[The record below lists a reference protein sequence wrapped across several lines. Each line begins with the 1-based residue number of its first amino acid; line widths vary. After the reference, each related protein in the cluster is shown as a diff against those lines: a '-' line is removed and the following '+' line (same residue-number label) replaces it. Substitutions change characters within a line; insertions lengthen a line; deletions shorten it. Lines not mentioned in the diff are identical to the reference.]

1 MSSDLAEA
9 SAAPLIQAVGL
20 SKSFGGVRAVQNCS
34 LEAYPGKITGLIGPN
49 GAGKSTLLA
58 LLAGA
63 ERPDSGK
70 VLFEGRDVTRRH
82 DWQRARLG
90 LVRTF
95 QVSRPLGHMT
105 VLENMLIGAM
115 HMSGEPFAKDFLN
128 RKQWKENEERDL
140 IRAVELLERF
150 DLLQL
155 TNDYAEILSGGQMRL
170 LELARALMAN
180 PKLLL
185 LDEPFAGVNPT
196 LAQELADHV
205 EQLNREGQSMILIE
219 HELNL
224 VGRLCDPVIVM
235 ANGSVLASG
244 SMDELGK
251 SAEVL
256 DAYLGRTERVGA
268 TPLVTTSEPERE
280 APRGD
285 A

>member
-1 MSSDLAEA
+1 MSPELVDVIDT
-9 SAAPLIQAVGL
+9 PIIQAVKL

-34 LEAYPGKITGLIGPN
+34 LEVYPGKITGLIGPN

-63 ERPDSGK
+63 ERADSGK
-70 VLFEGRDVTRRH
+70 VIFNGQDVTKMH

-105 VLENMLIGAM
+105 VLENMLVGAM
-115 HMSGEPFAKDFLN
+115 DMSGETFAKAFLN

-140 IRAVELLERF
+140 VRAVELLERF
-150 DLLQL
+150 NLLRL
-155 TNDYAEILSGGQMRL
+155 ANDYAEILSGGQMRL

-196 LAQELADHV
+196 LAQELADHI
-205 EQLNREGQSMILIE
+205 EELNRGGQSMILIE

-224 VGRLCDPVIVM
+224 VGRLCDPVIVL
-235 ANGSVLASG
+235 ANGSVLAKG

-256 DAYLGRTERVGA
+256 DAYLGRTERVA
-268 TPLVTTSEPERE
+268 RPLVAVSETKTE
-280 APRGD
+280 ASTGD

>member
-1 MSSDLAEA
+1 MSIDPATVTA
-9 SAAPLIQAVGL
+9 TPLLQAVGL

-34 LEAYPGKITGLIGPN
+34 LEVHSGKITGLIGPN

-63 ERPDSGK
+63 ERTDAGT
-70 VLFEGRDVTRRH
+70 VLFEGRDVTRLP
-82 DWQRARLG
+82 DWQRSRLG
-90 LVRTF
+90 LLRTF

-115 HMSGEPFAKDFLN
+115 DMSGETFFKAFLN

-140 IRAVELLERF
+140 VRAVELLERF
-150 DLLQL
+150 NLLRL
-155 TNDYAEILSGGQMRL
+155 ANDYAEILSGGQMRL
-170 LELARALMAN
+170 LELARSLMAN

-224 VGRLCDPVIVM
+224 VGRLCDPIIVM
-235 ANGSVLASG
+235 ANGTVLAKG
-244 SMDELGK
+244 SMDELGQ

-256 DAYLGRTERVGA
+256 DAYLGRRDRRV
-268 TPLVTTSEPERE
+268 TSSVTTSTSETEV
-280 APRGD
+280 PRGD

>member
-1 MSSDLAEA
+1 MSSEPIDVIDT
-9 SAAPLIQAVGL
+9 PIIQAVNL

-34 LEAYPGKITGLIGPN
+34 LEVFPGKITGLIGPN

-63 ERPDSGK
+63 ERADSGK
-70 VLFEGRDVTRRH
+70 VIFDGHDVTRMR

-115 HMSGEPFAKDFLN
+115 DMSGETFAKAFLN

-150 DLLQL
+150 NLLRL
-155 TNDYAEILSGGQMRL
+155 ANDYAEILSGGQMRL

-205 EQLNREGQSMILIE
+205 EELNRGGQSMILIE

-224 VGRLCDPVIVM
+224 VGRLCDPVIVL
-235 ANGSVLASG
+235 ANGSVLARG
-244 SMDELGK
+244 SMDDLGK

-268 TPLVTTSEPERE
+268 RALMAATVPKTE
-280 APRGD
+280 APHGD

>member
-1 MSSDLAEA
+1 MSSDLVDL
-9 SAAPLIQAVGL
+9 SAAPLIQAAGL
-20 SKSFGGVRAVQNCS
+20 SKSFGGIHAVQNCS
-34 LEAYPGKITGLIGPN
+34 LEAYPGRITGLIGPN

-63 ERPDSGK
+63 LRPDSGK
-70 VLFEGRDVTRRH
+70 VLFDGHDVTRMH

-115 HMSGEPFAKDFLN
+115 DMSGETYVKALLN

-150 DLLQL
+150 NLLPL

-170 LELARALMAN
+170 LELARALMAK

-235 ANGSVLASG
+235 TNGSVLASG
-244 SMDELGK
+244 SIDELGK
-251 SAEVL
+251 NAEVV
-256 DAYLGRTERVGA
+256 DAYLGRTERVDASPLAA
-268 TPLVTTSEPERE
+268 TSAPEME
-280 APRGD
+280 APHGN

>member
-1 MSSDLAEA
+1 MNSDATVA
-9 SAAPLIQAVGL
+9 TATPLISAVGL
-20 SKSFGGVRAVQNCS
+20 SKSFGGIRAVQDCS
-34 LEAYPGKITGLIGPN
+34 FEAYAGRITGLIGPN

-63 ERPDSGK
+63 EQPDSGK
-70 VLFEGRDVTRRH
+70 VIFDGHDVTKLH
-82 DWQRARLG
+82 DWRRARLG

-105 VLENMLIGAM
+105 VLENMLIGSM
-115 HMSGEPFAKDFLN
+115 DMSGETFFKAFFNGK
-128 RKQWKENEERDL
+128 KWKVNEERDL

-150 DLLQL
+150 NLLPL
-155 TNDYAEILSGGQMRL
+155 SNDYAEILSGGQMRL

-235 ANGSVLASG
+235 TNGSVLASG
-244 SMDELGK
+244 TIDELGK
-251 SAEVL
+251 NQEVL
-256 DAYLGRTERVGA
+256 DAYLGRDERVSTAPNVDALG
-268 TPLVTTSEPERE
+268 TNRE
-280 APRGD
+280 ATNGD

>member
-1 MSSDLAEA
+1 VSPEVPEVA
-9 SAAPLIQAVGL
+9 STPLIRAVGL
-20 SKSFGGVRAVQNCS
+20 FKSFGGVRAVQDCT
-34 LEAYPGKITGLIGPN
+34 LEAHAGKITGLIGPN

-63 ERPDSGK
+63 ERPDAGR
-70 VLFEGRDVTRRH
+70 VLFDGLDVTKMR

-115 HMSGEPFAKDFLN
+115 DMSGETFTKAFFN
-128 RKQWKENEERDL
+128 RAHWKRNEERDL
-140 IRAVELLERF
+140 VRAVELLERF
-150 DLLQL
+150 NLGHLA
-155 TNDYAEILSGGQMRL
+155 NDFAEILSGGQMRL
-170 LELARALMAN
+170 LELARSLMAN

-205 EQLNREGQSMILIE
+205 EELNRGGQSIILIE
-219 HELNL
+219 HELGL

-251 SAEVL
+251 STEVL
-256 DAYLGRTERVGA
+256 DAYLGRSERVSASPRGR
-268 TPLVTTSEPERE
+268 TTETE
-280 APRGD
+280 ARRGD